1 MERIRVKKVKGRELS
16 ETLRSMRV
24 GDELHIRDKEFRTSS
39 VHNACHRLRGKGYD
53 FVCSSRGSI
62 DGCIVTRT
70 M

>member
-16 ETLRSMRV
+16 ETLRNMRV

-39 VHNACHRLRGKGYD
+39 VYNACHRLRKQGYD
-53 FVCSSRGSI
+53 FFCSSRRQI
-62 DGCIVTRT
+62 DGCVVTRT